1 MNKKYEQL
9 KQRFWRV
16 GDKSLKFSIIPQNR
30 PIRRIAFNQYLL
42 TDSWGGANQF
52 LGQLASYLVER
63 GFEVTYELDPLVT
76 HIFILDVRPI
86 VTCTFTIEEAQA
98 FKKQFPNVKVIHR
111 VNNCDQKYT
120 AEELKLPGV
129 GVDRQVM
136 EMTKWV
142 DQSVFISQWLKDYFI
157 HKGFPKNPESPVITN
172 AADDKAFYPD
182 QNDWS
187 KNQPMKIVT
196 HHWSDNWLKGY
207 KVYQEIDEMIASG
220 ELTGFELT
228 IIGRWPKEI
237 QWKASTTLGPKQGI
251 DLANELR
258 KHHLYVT
265 ASQYEPGGMHFIEGM
280 QCGLPVVF
288 QKEGGGICEV
298 ARLAGIEFD
307 QDVKGALLQAREK
320 YSELREKVLRDAP
333 SGKKLCDAFFRIIA
347 G

>member
-1 MNKKYEQL
+1 MPEIY
-9 KQRFWRV
+9 QRI
-16 GDKSLKFSIIPQNR
+16 KSHFFNFGSQNIKVTKTPNSR

-86 VTCTFTIEEAQA
+86 VTCTFTIEEAEK
-98 FKKQFPNVKVIHR
+98 FKKQFPQVKVIHR

-120 AEELKLPGV
+120 SEELKLPGV
-129 GVDRQVM
+129 GVDRQVV

-157 HKGFPKNPESPVITN
+157 QKGFPKDLEAPVITN
-172 AADDKAFYPD
+172 AADDRCFYF
-182 QNDWS
+182 QTQGWNL
-187 KNQPMKIVT
+187 KEPMKIVT

-220 ELTGFELT
+220 ELPGFELT

-237 QWKASTTLGPKQGI
+237 RWVSTTLDPVQGME
-251 DLANELR
+251 LANELR

-307 QDVKGALLQAREK
+307 QDVKGALLQAREQ
-320 YSELREKVLRDAP
+320 YAALREKVLRDAP
-333 SGKKLCDAFFRIIA
+333 SGRKLCEAFFHIIA
-347 G
+347 C

>member
-1 MNKKYEQL
+1 MPEIYQRL
-9 KQRFWRV
+9 KNRFYKI
-16 GDKSLKFSIIPQNR
+16 GSTYLKTSSVPKQR

-86 VTCTFTIEEAQA
+86 VTCTFTIEEAEK
-98 FKKQFPNVKVIHR
+98 FKKQFPQVKVIHR

-120 AEELKLPGV
+120 KEELLRPEV
-129 GVDRQVM
+129 GVDRQVI
-136 EMTKWV
+136 EMTQWV
-142 DQSVFISQWLKDYFI
+142 DQSIFISEWLRDYFGK
-157 HKGFPKNPESPVITN
+157 KGFPKTVSQPVITN
-172 AADDKAFYPD
+172 AADDRCFYR
-182 QNDWS
+182 QSKGWS
-187 KNQPMKIVT
+187 LNEPMKIVT

-220 ELTGFELT
+220 ELSGIELT

-237 QWKASTTLGPKQGI
+237 QWKASTTFGPMQGME
-251 DLANELR
+251 LADELR

-288 QKEGGGICEV
+288 QKDGGGICEV
-298 ARLAGIEFD
+298 ARRAGIEFD
-307 QDVKGALLQAREK
+307 KDVRGALLQAREQ
-320 YSELREKVLRDAP
+320 YATLREKVLRDAP
-333 SGKKLCDAFFRIIA
+333 SGKKLCEEFYRIIV

>member
-1 MNKKYEQL
+1 MPEIYQRL
-9 KQRFWRV
+9 KNRFFKI
-16 GDKSLKFSIIPQNR
+16 GSTCLKTSTLPKQR

-86 VTCTFTIEEAQA
+86 VTCTFTIEEAQK
-98 FKKQFPNVKVIHR
+98 FKKQFPHVKVIHR

-129 GVDRQVM
+129 GVDRQVV

-157 HKGFPKNPESPVITN
+157 QKGFPKNPEAPVITN

-237 QWKASTTLGPKQGI
+237 QWKASTTLGPMQGI

-288 QKEGGGICEV
+288 QKDGGGICEV
-298 ARLAGIEFD
+298 ARRAGIEFD

-320 YSELREKVLRDAP
+320 YSALREKVLRDAP
-333 SGKKLCDAFFRIIA
+333 SGRKLCEAFFHIIA
-347 G
+347 C

>member
-1 MNKKYEQL
+1 MPEIYQRL
-9 KQRFWRV
+9 KNHFFKI
-16 GDKSLKFSIIPQNR
+16 GSTYLKASSLHAKR
-30 PIRRIAFNQYLL
+30 PIQRIAFNQHLL

-52 LGQLASYLVER
+52 LGQLASFLVER

-86 VTCTFTIEEAQA
+86 VTCTFTIEEAEN
-98 FKKQFPNVKVIHR
+98 FKKQFPHVKVIHR

-129 GVDRQVM
+129 GVDRQVI
-136 EMTKWV
+136 EMAKWV
-142 DQSVFISQWLKDYFI
+142 DQSIFISEWLRDYFEL
-157 HKGFPKNPESPVITN
+157 KGFPKEISRPVITN
-172 AADDKAFYPD
+172 AADDRCFYP
-182 QNDWS
+182 QLKGWS
-187 KNQPMKIVT
+187 SNEPLKIVT

-220 ELTGFELT
+220 ELSGFELT
-228 IIGRWPKEI
+228 VIGRWPKEI
-237 QWKASTTLGPKQGI
+237 RWASTTLGPKQGI

-265 ASQYEPGGMHFIEGM
+265 ASQSEPGGMHFIEGM

-288 QKEGGGICEV
+288 QKNGGGICEV
-298 ARLAGIEFD
+298 ARIAGIEFD
-307 QDVKGALLQAREK
+307 TDVKTALLQAREQ
-320 YSELREKVLRDAP
+320 YAELREKVLRDAP
-333 SGKKLCDAFFRIIA
+333 SGKRLCEAFYKVIA